1 MPLHERYTLIL
12 RRIDHSPY
20 HKLYQG
26 DSIRIFA
33 KEKDIPILACRNCSG
48 SIRSE
53 EDDRMKVD
61 VYRGKPHDLQKFPL
75 ILLKSDVDLTKR
87 ELEAIDFI
95 HRNPGRIQ
103 DIAFA
108 LLGDKINDIST

>member
-1 MPLHERYTLIL
+1 M
-12 RRIDHSPY
+12 
-20 HKLYQG
+20 
-26 DSIRIFA
+26 
-33 KEKDIPILACRNCSG
+33 
-48 SIRSE
+48 
-53 EDDRMKVD
+53 D

-108 LLGDKINDIST
+108 LLGGKFNDIST